1 MPVITAPV
9 VALPRYQVTTDELIE
24 RVSELYPDH
33 PRLRLV
39 RQIIRRSSVRTRW
52 YTRPLEEQF
61 RADRPVLECHR
72 EHLRESLDLAER
84 AGRAALREAGLKP
97 EDVTA
102 LVVSSATGHSM
113 PGLDVLLMERL
124 GLSPSV
130 RRIPV
135 TQMGCVGGVFAVSTA
150 AELVKARPDA
160 IVLVV
165 CADALSHHLHPGDTG
180 MDGMI
185 FKAIIGDAGGACVVR
200 ERATGPHM
208 EVVGSWEFL
217 DVGGKDVVGSRMED
231 DGVHGFNSPRL
242 TQVVGGVLPELR
254 EWLKATAPAG
264 TDGTPEFLVSHT
276 GSPRILDCLSDG
288 LGCPPEMFGLA
299 HDSLRELGNL
309 GSVSVLEVLERTFA
323 KRPEPGA
330 RGLMVGVGPGV
341 CLMALRTVWRNS
353 V

>member
-1 MPVITAPV
+1 MPVVTAPV
-9 VALPRYQVTTDELIE
+9 VALPRYQVTTDELID
-24 RVSELYPDH
+24 RIDVLYPDH

-39 RQIIRRSSVRTRW
+39 RQIIRRSNVRTRW

-61 RADRPVLECHR
+61 RADGSIYQLTRD
-72 EHLRESLDLAER
+72 HLRDSADLAER

-160 IVLVV
+160 AVLVV
-165 CADALSHHLHPGDTG
+165 CADAFSHFLHPGDTG

-185 FKAIIGDAGGACVVR
+185 FKAILGDAGGACVVR
-200 ERATGPHM
+200 GRANGPHL
-208 EVVGSWEFL
+208 EIVGSWEFL
-217 DVGGKDVVGSRMED
+217 DVTGKDIVGSRIED
-231 DGVHGFNSPRL
+231 DGMHGHNSPRL
-242 TQVVGGVLPELR
+242 AEVVGGVLPGLR

-264 TDGTPEFLVSHT
+264 TDGAPEFLVSHT
-276 GSPRILDCLSDG
+276 GSPRILDCLSEG

-299 HDSLRELGNL
+299 RDSLRELGNV
-309 GSVSVLEVLERTFA
+309 GSVSVLEVMERTFA
-323 KRPEPGA
+323 KRPDPGA
-330 RGLMVGVGPGV
+330 RGLMLGIGPGV
-341 CLMALRTVWRNS
+341 CVMALKTVWRNGI
-353 V
+353 